1 VGRVVVVG
9 LRVAVVGLRVAVVG
23 LRVAVVGLR
32 VVGTGRGDV
41 VAVVRPGAAG
51 PRPGAAARPVVAGAV
66 AAARAGVGQGGN
78 GSGGQGQDGGEG
90 EGGEAGP
97 QRPGPFRMVPGSSSP
112 SPAGSVRYSGP
123 VDLGVVLTTFAV
135 ILPAELP
142 DKSLFASL
150 VLGTRFRPLPVFCGV
165 AAAFAVHVVI
175 AVAVGG
181 VFSLLPERLVLFVA
195 AALFAGGSAL
205 LLLGREDDGEE
216 RAGEVRAVS
225 DRRPVRVAL
234 ASFGVVFLGEWG
246 DITQITTANLAARYR
261 DPVSVGIG
269 ALLAL
274 WSVAALALTV
284 GRGLVQRVP
293 TRLVRRLTGV
303 VLAVL
308 AVVTLAEAL
317 RA

>member
-1 VGRVVVVG
+1 MGRDGKGSVLSGVVC
-9 LRVAVVGLRVAVVG
+9 A
-23 LRVAVVGLR
+23 
-32 VVGTGRGDV
+32 
-41 VAVVRPGAAG
+41 
-51 PRPGAAARPVVAGAV
+51 
-66 AAARAGVGQGGN
+66 
-78 GSGGQGQDGGEG
+78 
-90 EGGEAGP
+90 
-97 QRPGPFRMVPGSSSP
+97 SSP
-112 SPAGSVRYSGP
+112 SRGGRVRYSDP
-123 VDLGVVLTTFAV
+123 VDLAVVLTTFVV
-135 ILPAELP
+135 IFPAELP

-175 AVAVGG
+175 AVTVGG
-181 VFSLLPERLVLFVA
+181 VFSLLPERLVLFVV
-195 AALFAGGSAL
+195 AALFAGGAAL
-205 LLLGREDDGEE
+205 LLLGKEEDDPEAAE
-216 RAGEVRAVS
+216 TVRAVA
-225 DRRPVRVAL
+225 DRRPLRVAL

-246 DITQITTANLAARYR
+246 DITQITTANLTARYQ
-261 DPVSVGIG
+261 DPISVGTG

-308 AVVTLAEAL
+308 AVVTLVEAV

>member
-1 VGRVVVVG
+1 V
-9 LRVAVVGLRVAVVG
+9 
-23 LRVAVVGLR
+23 
-32 VVGTGRGDV
+32 DV
-41 VAVVRPGAAG
+41 LAIAG
-51 PRPGAAARPVVAGAV
+51 GW
-66 AAARAGVGQGGN
+66 
-78 GSGGQGQDGGEG
+78 
-90 EGGEAGP
+90 
-97 QRPGPFRMVPGSSSP
+97 
-112 SPAGSVRYSGP
+112 VRYSDP
-123 VDLGVVLTTFAV
+123 VDLAVVLTTFVV
-135 ILPAELP
+135 IFPAELP

-175 AVAVGG
+175 AVSIGG
-181 VFSLLPERLVLFVA
+181 VFSLLPERLVLFVV

-205 LLLGREDDGEE
+205 LLLGKEDEDPKDDE
-216 RAGEVRAVS
+216 AARAVA

-246 DITQITTANLAARYR
+246 DITQITTANLAARYS
-261 DPVSVGIG
+261 DPVSVGLG

-274 WSVAALALTV
+274 WSVSAMALTV
-284 GRGLVQRVP
+284 GRGLVARVP

-308 AVVTLAEAL
+308 AALTLAEAI